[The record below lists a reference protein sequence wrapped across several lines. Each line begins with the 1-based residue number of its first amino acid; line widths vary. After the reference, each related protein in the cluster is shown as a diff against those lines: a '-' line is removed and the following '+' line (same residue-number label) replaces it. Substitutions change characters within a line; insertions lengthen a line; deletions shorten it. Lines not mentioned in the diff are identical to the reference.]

1 MALNRIFLVLLATL
15 ACSLAAPAGAL
26 AIGGNYVIAG
36 GTPYQQQQVRQAL
49 AISSFDWSVV
59 PVQITITIGAT
70 QTSEAYPGEIR
81 LSGSLLSS
89 GRFSWGVV
97 QHEYA
102 HQVDFFLL
110 SDTTRTALTSLLG
123 ARDWCFEGTEAG
135 RLRHDEHGCERFAS
149 TLAWSYW
156 PVPENCMRPTAAS
169 DESAA
174 MAPAAFRALMA
185 GLLGKPQPLLRVGRR

>member
-1 MALNRIFLVLLATL
+1 MALNRIFLVLLAAF

-26 AIGGNYVIAG
+26 AIGGDYVIAG

-49 AISSFDWSVV
+49 AISAFDWSVV
-59 PVQITITIGAT
+59 PVQITITIGNT
-70 QTSEAYPGEIR
+70 QTSEASLGEIW
-81 LSGSLLSS
+81 LSGSLLNS

-102 HQVDFFLL
+102 HQVDFYLL
-110 SDTTRTALTSLLG
+110 NDTTRTSLTSLLG
-123 ARDWCFEGTEAG
+123 ARDWCFEQPG
-135 RLRHDEHGCERFAS
+135 LRHDQHGCERFAS

-156 PVPENCMRPTAAS
+156 PVSENCMRPTAAS

-185 GLLGKPQPLLRVGRR
+185 GVLGRPQPLLRVARR